1 MEPILH
7 EALLEEAQRVGVI
20 HPDILAAYPDEIAG
34 AKLDATGK
42 PDVGTVVAAIR
53 KIKARVPALFK
64 EQDFS
69 KMDDATYSEAEKRFR
84 EKLSRNARPAERN
97 SDYRDLDAA
106 LLSDEE
112 SGALRR
118 HLGGARNSFDKSLL
132 EQALRRQQ
140 GPRGDAA

>member
-1 MEPILH
+1 MKRYLKRRS
-7 EALLEEAQRVGVI
+7 ASGYSDR
-20 HPDILAAYPDEIAG
+20 ILAAYPDEIAG
-34 AKLDATGK
+34 AKFDATGK

-97 SDYRDLDAA
+97 WTIATWMLRFSAMKSPAR
-106 LLSDEE
+106 
-112 SGALRR
+112 SGGTLAVPVT
-118 HLGGARNSFDKSLL
+118 ASTKVC
-132 EQALRRQQ
+132 
-140 GPRGDAA
+140 